1 MPVLNGVLNGVLGGS
16 LAPFR
21 AVVGGGS
28 GADPAYTVT
37 GPSGGVALA
46 ESTNFTVTGYNLTG
60 PVVVSYTSDDP
71 GDSFSTASVTID
83 VGDNVKTFTITP
95 DGSIGIRTISFTND
109 SAITDQTPLEYEV
122 TAVGGTDNLLLE
134 TGDGL
139 LLEDGFLL
147 LLE

>member
-46 ESTNFTVTGYNLTG
+46 ESTDFTVTFANLSG
-60 PVVVSYTSDDP
+60 PVEVTPASDDP
-71 GDSFSTASVTID
+71 GGVFTPTSVTGD
-83 VGDNVKTFTITP
+83 VGSEVQTFTYTP
-95 DGSIGIRTISFTND
+95 DGSLGIHTISFTND